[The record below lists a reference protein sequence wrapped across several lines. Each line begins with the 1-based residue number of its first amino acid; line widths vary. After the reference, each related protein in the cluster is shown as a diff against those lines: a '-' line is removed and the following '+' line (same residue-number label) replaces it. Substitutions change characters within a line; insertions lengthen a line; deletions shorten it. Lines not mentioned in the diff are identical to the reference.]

1 MNKKTLLDGYIKY
14 FKDNNNLHYIR
25 CGGRFEI
32 LGNHTDHNHGLC
44 IAATCDMS
52 TYSICSINNSNY
64 IHIIS
69 KGYENINIDLNDDLD
84 IIDDQKGTS
93 TSLVRGICR
102 YLKDHNYHISGFNAY
117 IISYI
122 FPGAGVS
129 SSASFELLIGEIIN
143 ILFNNNNIDRLTL
156 AKAGQYA
163 ENIYYGKNSGLLD
176 QIGVSFGGLV
186 AIDFHN
192 MDDIKINSLHINLK
206 GYSFILINS
215 GGDHSKMSDLYSQI
229 PLDMQK
235 VSHILGVN
243 YLRESNIDKL
253 ESIKDKLDNR
263 LYLRALHFYN
273 ENQRVISAIEAIKNN
288 DIRLLIK
295 YMNESRDSSNKY
307 LNNMMYKSYK
317 GSPLEACEL
326 VDKLT
331 NNEGAC
337 KINGGGF
344 AGSVIALIPD
354 KYKSNVIKEIK
365 NRYGSS
371 NIYLVNIDDKGV
383 SEF

>member
-1 MNKKTLLDGYIKY
+1 
-14 FKDNNNLHYIR
+14 
-25 CGGRFEI
+25 
-32 LGNHTDHNHGLC
+32 
-44 IAATCDMS
+44 MS

-117 IISYI
+117 IISDI

-143 ILFNNNNIDRLTL
+143 VLFNNNNIDRLAL

-206 GYSFILINS
+206 GYSFILINT

-243 YLRESNIDKL
+243 YLRDSNIDKL

-288 DIRLLIK
+288 DINSLIK

-307 LNNMMYKSYK
+307 LNNRMYKSYK

-331 NNEGAC
+331 NNEGTC